1 MHKIMAICVVWIF
14 CSVPAWALV
23 EIEGFFWLMKPEG
36 QASVGI
42 DGLEGTK
49 VDLENDF
56 GYGDM
61 ETVPGVRFIMG
72 NTHQF
77 GLSIFK
83 LDASARNAI
92 DRTIHFGDKE
102 FTINENISSS
112 IEMTVMQGLY
122 RFNIGPEAFHGGL
135 MIGGEYF
142 AIEAN
147 AASGRSGSA
156 KADADSGML
165 FFGGFLESDPFSFLR
180 LRASL
185 LGGAWEI
192 GDVEADYLELEVS
205 VLARIPPR
213 FYIGAGYRQI
223 NIDAKDKSLPLEI
236 DLTFKG
242 PTLFIGFEW

>member
-1 MHKIMAICVVWIF
+1 MHKIIAICVVWIF

-36 QASVGI
+36 QASVGNY
-42 DGLEGTK
+42 GLEGTK
-49 VDLENDF
+49 IDLENDF
-56 GYGDM
+56 GYGDI
-61 ETVPGVRFIMG
+61 ETVPGVLIIMG

-83 LDASARNAI
+83 LAASARNSI
-92 DRTIHFGDKE
+92 NRTIYFGGEE

-135 MIGGEYF
+135 MIGGEYL
-142 AIEAN
+142 AIEMQ
-147 AASGRSGSA
+147 AAPGRSEPV
-156 KADADSGML
+156 KADADTGLL
-165 FFGGFLESDPFSFLR
+165 FFGGFVESAPFSFLR

-185 LGGAWEI
+185 LGGTWEI
-192 GDVEADYLELEVS
+192 SDVEADYLELEVS
-205 VLARIPPR
+205 VLARITPQ
-213 FYIGAGYRQI
+213 FHIGAGYRQI
-223 NIDAKDKSLPLEI
+223 NIDAKVKSLPLEI
-236 DLTFKG
+236 DLAFKG

>member
-1 MHKIMAICVVWIF
+1 MHKIIAICVVWIF

-36 QASVGI
+36 QASVS
-42 DGLEGTK
+42 DYGLEGTK
-49 VDLENDF
+49 IDLENDF
-56 GYGDM
+56 GYG
-61 ETVPGVRFIMG
+61 EIATVPGVLIIMG

-83 LDASARNAI
+83 LAASARNSI
-92 DRTIHFGDKE
+92 NRTIYFGGEE

-135 MIGGEYF
+135 MIGGEYL
-142 AIEAN
+142 AIETQ
-147 AASGRSGSA
+147 AAPGRSEPA
-156 KADADSGML
+156 KADADTGLL
-165 FFGGFLESDPFSFLR
+165 FFGGFVESDPFSFLR

-185 LGGAWEI
+185 LGGTWEI
-192 GDVEADYLELEVS
+192 SDVEADYLELEVS
-205 VLARIPPR
+205 VLARITPQ
-213 FYIGAGYRQI
+213 FHIGAGYRQI
-223 NIDAKDKSLPLEI
+223 NIDAKVKSLPLEI
-236 DLTFKG
+236 DLAFKG

>member
-1 MHKIMAICVVWIF
+1 MRKIVVICVVWMF
-14 CSVPAWALV
+14 CAVPAWALV
-23 EIEGFFWLMKPEG
+23 EIEGFFWLMTPEG

-49 VDLENDF
+49 IDLENDF

-61 ETVPGVRFIMG
+61 ETVPGFRFIIG
-72 NTHQF
+72 NTHQL

-83 LDASARNAI
+83 LDASASNTL
-92 DRTIHFGDKE
+92 DRTIHFGDEE

-122 RFNIGPEAFHGGL
+122 RFNIGPETFHGGL

-142 AIEAN
+142 AIEVK
-147 AASGRSGSA
+147 AASGTSGSA
-156 KADADSGML
+156 KADADFGML
-165 FFGGFLESDPFSFLR
+165 FFGGFVESDPFSFLR

-205 VLARIPPR
+205 VLAKIPPL

-223 NIDAKDKSLPLEI
+223 IIDAKDKSLPLEV

>member
-1 MHKIMAICVVWIF
+1 MHKIIAICVVWIF

-36 QASVGI
+36 QASVGNY
-42 DGLEGTK
+42 GLEGTK
-49 VDLENDF
+49 IDLENDF
-56 GYGDM
+56 GYGEI
-61 ETVPGVRFIMG
+61 ETVPGVLIIMG

-83 LDASARNAI
+83 LAASARNSI
-92 DRTIHFGDKE
+92 NRTIYFGGEE

-135 MIGGEYF
+135 MIGGEYL
-142 AIEAN
+142 AIETQ
-147 AASGRSGSA
+147 AAPGRSEPA
-156 KADADSGML
+156 KADADTGLL
-165 FFGGFLESDPFSFLR
+165 FFGGFVESDPFSFLR

-185 LGGAWEI
+185 LGGTWEI
-192 GDVEADYLELEVS
+192 SDVEADYLELEVS
-205 VLARIPPR
+205 VLARITPQ
-213 FYIGAGYRQI
+213 FHIGAGYRQI
-223 NIDAKDKSLPLEI
+223 NIDAKVKSLPLEI
-236 DLTFKG
+236 DLAFKG

>member
-1 MHKIMAICVVWIF
+1 MHKIIAICVVWIF

-36 QASVGI
+36 QASVGNY
-42 DGLEGTK
+42 GLEGTK
-49 VDLENDF
+49 IDLENDF
-56 GYGDM
+56 GYG
-61 ETVPGVRFIMG
+61 EIATVPGVLIIMG

-83 LDASARNAI
+83 LAASARNSI
-92 DRTIHFGDKE
+92 NRTIYFGGEE

-135 MIGGEYF
+135 MIGGEYL
-142 AIEAN
+142 AIETQ
-147 AASGRSGSA
+147 AAPDRSEPT
-156 KADADSGML
+156 KADADTGLL
-165 FFGGFLESDPFSFLR
+165 FFGGFVESDPFSFLR

-185 LGGAWEI
+185 LGGTWEI
-192 GDVEADYLELEVS
+192 SDVEADYLELEVS
-205 VLARIPPR
+205 VLARITPQ
-213 FYIGAGYRQI
+213 FHIGAGYRQI
-223 NIDAKDKSLPLEI
+223 NIDAKVKSLPLKI
-236 DLTFKG
+236 DLAFKG

>member
-1 MHKIMAICVVWIF
+1 MHKIMAICVVWML
-14 CSVPAWALV
+14 CAVPAWALG
-23 EIEGFFWLMKPEG
+23 EIEGFFWLMQPEG
-36 QASVGI
+36 QASVGV

-56 GYGDM
+56 GYEDI
-61 ETVPGVRFIMG
+61 ETVPGIRFIIG

-83 LDASARNAI
+83 LDASASNAI
-92 DRTIHFGDKE
+92 DRTINFGDKE
-102 FTINENISSS
+102 FNINENISSD

-142 AIEAN
+142 AIEAR
-147 AASGRSGSA
+147 AASARNGSA
-156 KADADSGML
+156 KADVDSGML

-185 LGGAWEI
+185 LGGTWEI
-192 GDVEADYLELEVS
+192 GDVEADYIEFEVS
-205 VLARIPPR
+205 VLAKIPPG
-213 FYIGAGYRQI
+213 FHIGAGYRQI
-223 NIDAKDKSLPLEI
+223 NIDAKDKGLPLEV